1 MLSVTRLVIV
11 GWSIAAILCV
21 ALPGQTQ
28 AADPLSPSI
37 KTQILNLL
45 ASRNLDT
52 DQCIP
57 TTKMSALVGLHPE
70 LAQQIVEFASANL
83 ASRRDLV
90 GNDCTCPTELAVAT
104 VRAAPDLAGPLR
116 RVLEGR
122 YPDCDSAVETAMAQS
137 LSGIAP
143 GAGNVTR
150 SSDPT
155 FLRSGPNDETCRD
168 TSAPGCGGIQNSP
181 ANGAAPSQTSG
192 LTGGSSARSG
202 AAAADL
208 SPDLQAEILEALEA
222 DPQRENQCISANA
235 FSALVKA
242 HPELALAIMESADL
256 KLSSKGRLLGDECV
270 CPIELAT
277 ATVSAVPELTMPVR
291 RALDDRYPECTQPA
305 AAGRNGSRKLPLEPP
320 CPQTASP
327 SC

>member
-1 MLSVTRLVIV
+1 MLSVTRLAIV
-11 GWSIAAILCV
+11 GWSIAGILCV
-21 ALPGQTQ
+21 APPGQTR
-28 AADPLSPSI
+28 AADALSPSI

-57 TTKMSALVGLHPE
+57 TTKMSDLVGLHPE

-83 ASRRDLV
+83 ASRRDLL
-90 GNDCTCPTELAVAT
+90 GNDCACPTELAVAT
-104 VRAAPDLAGPLR
+104 VRAAPDLAGPFR
-116 RVLEGR
+116 RILEGR

-143 GAGNVTR
+143 GAGSVQK
-150 SSDPT
+150 SS
-155 FLRSGPNDETCRD
+155 
-168 TSAPGCGGIQNSP
+168 

-242 HPELALAIMESADL
+242 HPELALAIMEFADL

-305 AAGRNGSRKLPLEPP
+305 AAGRNRSRKLPLEPP